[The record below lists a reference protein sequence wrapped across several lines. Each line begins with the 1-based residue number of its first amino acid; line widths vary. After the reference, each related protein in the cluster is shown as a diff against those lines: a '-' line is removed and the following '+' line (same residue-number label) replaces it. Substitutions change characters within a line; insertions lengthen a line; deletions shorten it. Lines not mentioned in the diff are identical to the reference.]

1 MPFYSNLSGRVLES
15 TGDLA
20 ERLARHIVSPVLFT
34 KELAAMQ
41 AAGIDTYVELGPGK
55 VLSGLVKK
63 TLKGVTI
70 LNVENQKSLEKTLE
84 ALKG

>member
-1 MPFYSNLSGRVLES
+1 
-15 TGDLA
+15 
-20 ERLARHIVSPVLFT
+20 
-34 KELAAMQ
+34 MQ

>member
-1 MPFYSNLSGRVLES
+1 
-15 TGDLA
+15 
-20 ERLARHIVSPVLFT
+20 
-34 KELAAMQ
+34 MQ

-70 LNVENQKSLEKTLE
+70 LIVENQKSLEKTLE